1 MYKLG
6 SYLFFFSFISSVCFQ
21 FPDLCSNLSSLL
33 CIFPSDLYSE
43 YHALPHR
50 VINSLKTQIPN
61 LSNHN
66 RERCGGACRV
76 ASALLPGDPSP
87 ATLSDLSL
95 IDSYLLARYS
105 FSFSYFP
112 SDIIYFII
120 IFLYF
125 AFQLNYLV
133 LVIIV

>member
-1 MYKLG
+1 M
-6 SYLFFFSFISSVCFQ
+6 
-21 FPDLCSNLSSLL
+21 
-33 CIFPSDLYSE
+33 
-43 YHALPHR
+43 
-50 VINSLKTQIPN
+50 
-61 LSNHN
+61 
-66 RERCGGACRV
+66 

-120 IFLYF
+120 IFSLFRISAQLSSACYYSLGSFCPLLY
-125 AFQLNYLV
+125 
-133 LVIIV
+133 